1 MHYRRQ
7 SIYLKASLTMCT
19 LFVCIVLSAGNR
31 ISVVYGKAEL
41 KGILKED
48 VTIPIIFDWSETT
61 YKKVTDVK
69 EEWYGL
75 YDYITNDCEK
85 SFVSGFNE
93 CTKGAKFSRTDRNA
107 KYKCI
112 LKITNIDCY
121 FKLAH
126 VPPGNKGKMW
136 GTFKI
141 ISIETGE
148 TIAEV
153 RIDGVQHSRD
163 MFPQDCYGKTFLY
176 VGEKIAK
183 L

>member
-19 LFVCIVLSAGNR
+19 LFVCMMLSAGNP

-41 KGILKED
+41 KAILKED
-48 VTIPIIFDWSETT
+48 VTIPIVFDWSEAKYDNRKTIE
-61 YKKVTDVK
+61 D
-69 EEWYGL
+69 EWNVEYA
-75 YDYITNDCEK
+75 YIKNDCEK
-85 SFVSGFNE
+85 NFVYGFNE
-93 CTKGAKFSRTDRNA
+93 CTKRAKLSQTDSDA
-107 KYKCI
+107 KYKCV
-112 LKITNIDCY
+112 LTVTNIDHY
-121 FKLAH
+121 FKLVH
-126 VPPGNKGKMW
+126 VPPGNRGKMW

-153 RIDGVQHSRD
+153 CIDEARHSRD
-163 MFPQDCYGKTFLY
+163 TFVYDCYGKTFLY